1 MTAADR
7 PVVKPRP
14 VYLNLLAIR
23 QPLPAIVS
31 ILHRIS
37 GALLFAVAIP
47 LLLWFV
53 QRSLASPEAF
63 DAAMRPLTTPFG
75 KLILLALAWSY
86 IFHLLAGLRH
96 LALDLHIGIPLA
108 PARSSAAVM
117 LVLSVLLTLIVAV
130 RLWNL

>member
-1 MTAADR
+1 MAAADR
-7 PVVKPRP
+7 PIVKPRP

-37 GALLFAVAIP
+37 GALLFLVAIP

-63 DAAMRPLTTPFG
+63 DAALRPLATPLG
-75 KLILLALAWSY
+75 KLVLLALAWSY
-86 IFHLLAGLRH
+86 LHHLLAGLRH
-96 LALDLHIGIPLA
+96 LALDLHVGIELA
-108 PARSSAAVM
+108 PARSSAAIIF
-117 LVLSVLLTLIVAV
+117 VLSILLTAIVAV
-130 RLWNL
+130 RLW

>member
-1 MTAADR
+1 MAAADR
-7 PVVKPRP
+7 PIVKPRP

-37 GALLFAVAIP
+37 GALLFLVAIP

-63 DAAMRPLTTPFG
+63 DAALRPLTTPLG
-75 KLILLALAWSY
+75 KLVLLALAWSY
-86 IFHLLAGLRH
+86 LYHLLAGLRH
-96 LALDLHIGIPLA
+96 LALDLHVGVELA
-108 PARSSAAVM
+108 PARSSAAII
-117 LVLSVLLTLIVAV
+117 LVLSILLTAIVAV
-130 RLWNL
+130 RLW

>member
-1 MTAADR
+1 MAAAER
-7 PVVKPRP
+7 PAAKARP
-14 VYLNLLAIR
+14 VYLNLVAIR

-37 GALLFAVAIP
+37 GAVLFVVAIP

-53 QRSLASPEAF
+53 QRSLASPESF

-75 KLILLALAWSY
+75 KLVLLVLAWSY
-86 IFHLLAGLRH
+86 LFHLLAGLRH
-96 LALDLHIGIPLA
+96 LAIDLHIGIQLA
-108 PARSSAAVM
+108 PARSSAAAM

-130 RLWNL
+130 RLW

>member
-1 MTAADR
+1 MAAADR
-7 PVVKPRP
+7 PIVKPRP

-37 GALLFAVAIP
+37 GALLFLVAIP

-63 DAAMRPLTTPFG
+63 DAALQPLTTPLG
-75 KLILLALAWSY
+75 KLVLLALAWSY
-86 IFHLLAGLRH
+86 LFHLLAGLRH
-96 LALDLHIGIPLA
+96 LALDLHVGVELA
-108 PARSSAAVM
+108 PARSSAAII
-117 LVLSVLLTLIVAV
+117 LVLSILLTAIVAV
-130 RLWNL
+130 RLW